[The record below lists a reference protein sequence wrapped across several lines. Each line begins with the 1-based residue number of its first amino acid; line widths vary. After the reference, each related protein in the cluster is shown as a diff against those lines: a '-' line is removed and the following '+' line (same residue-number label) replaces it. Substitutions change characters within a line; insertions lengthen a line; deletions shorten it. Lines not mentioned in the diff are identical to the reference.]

1 VNIIIGVVITLLGV
15 LGLAGWWNDFI
26 TILKGSLPVIL
37 IFSGIIAVIAGASEL
52 QEKLG
57 AKKEEKK

>member
-1 VNIIIGVVITLLGV
+1 MNIVIGVIITLLGV
-15 LGLAGWWNDFI
+15 LGLAGWWHDFI

-52 QEKLG
+52 QEKLS
-57 AKKEEKK
+57 AKKE